1 MHGPRLASEALTRD
15 LEGSR
20 TLNAYS
26 TRELLTR
33 LEASPQLL
41 SQSDDDDI
49 DTTVRTLNA
58 ITKRPRMGSPPARPA
73 SRTCRATRKADRSAS
88 RATTFVRA

>member
-1 MHGPRLASEALTRD
+1 MVRAEADRHARAALASEALTRD

-33 LEASPQLL
+33 LEACPQLL

-49 DTTVRTLNA
+49 DTTVRTLDA
-58 ITKRPRMGSPPARPA
+58 ITKKA
-73 SRTCRATRKADRSAS
+73 SDGLAAS
-88 RATTFVRA
+88 

>member
-33 LEASPQLL
+33 LEASTPAAE
-41 SQSDDDDI
+41 S
-49 DTTVRTLNA
+49 VRRRRYRHDGA
-58 ITKRPRMGSPPARPA
+58 HAQ
-73 SRTCRATRKADRSAS
+73 CDHQKAADGLA
-88 RATTFVRA
+88 AG